1 MKKHKGEIIIRIL
14 QIIIS
19 LAAIVFVVYKLTQ
32 FGEWAAFYEHIDQN
46 HIQFWLLL
54 ITQIFLSF
62 LSLTLEGLKWQ
73 KLVNLVYS
81 LKFSDA
87 LFQILKGLQGGI
99 VTPARL
105 GDPPSRIMHLPKE
118 FRSKSLLLSVMGI
131 MIQNLVIGAGAILG
145 LLFLNKLIIAD
156 ASSISQLEAALIKY
170 AGILV
175 LLIITGQ
182 ILLLIGT
189 RFLHKF
195 SIIQKITTFF
205 LIVKDFKLREVLNI
219 ISLTLLKYFVFC
231 FQFWLI
237 LFYFEIVTN
246 PSHIALVAIYFGAIT
261 LLPTFA
267 IADLGLRGSIAILLF
282 GLISFNSLGI
292 VLSVFLLWCLNTA
305 MPAMIPLLWKNKV
318 IPQTLK
324 TNSNKLLT

>member
-1 MKKHKGEIIIRIL
+1 MKKSKGEILIRIV

-19 LAAIVFVVYKLTQ
+19 LAAIFFVVYKLIQ
-32 FGEWAAFYEHIDQN
+32 FNEWTAFYEHIDQN
-46 HIQFWLLL
+46 HIQFWFLLTTL
-54 ITQIFLSF
+54 IFLSF
-62 LSLTLEGLKWQ
+62 LTLALEGLKWQ
-73 KLVNLVYS
+73 QLISLVYS

-105 GDPPSRIMHLPKE
+105 GDPPSRAMHLPKE

-131 MIQNLVIGAGAILG
+131 MIQNLTIGTGAILG
-145 LLFLNKLIIAD
+145 LLFLNKAIVAD
-156 ASSISQLEAALIKY
+156 ASCISQLETAVIKY

-182 ILLLIGT
+182 VLLLIGT
-189 RFLHKF
+189 RFLKKF
-195 SIIQKITTFF
+195 SLIRKITSFF
-205 LIVKDFKLREVLNI
+205 LIVKDFKLREVLNVI
-219 ISLTLLKYFVFC
+219 LLTILKYSVFC

-237 LFYFEIVTN
+237 LFYFEIITD

-292 VLSVFLLWCLNTA
+292 VMSVFLLWCLNTA
-305 MPAMIPLLWKNKV
+305 MPAMIPFFWKNKV
-318 IPQTLK
+318 VPIYSKETIQ
-324 TNSNKLLT
+324 